1 VGAIG
6 GFAAGLW
13 APHPWQRTLRADAH
27 GTKVARF
34 DGGAIGEQDLASRV
48 ATQPPAVRAMLANP
62 AQRKAFVENMVKF
75 ELLAQEAVR
84 KGYDVDPQFL
94 QDSKQR
100 LGQILLDK
108 DVEAPLKAKS
118 PTEAELK
125 RFFEQNKTGLSRPE
139 RVRIAAI
146 SFAASE
152 ADVMARIAKREAAR
166 SALAEVKRRARDYY
180 GFGEIAHARTEDA
193 ATRASNGELPFMT
206 RDELAAHYGEPL
218 AEAAFA
224 LRQQGA
230 IHDAVV
236 ETPNGFH
243 VVKLLGREEAY
254 EPRFDEVKEQL
265 RQRLVGDAR
274 ADALKKFL
282 DDLWKRSD
290 VRIDEKALQA
300 AKLD

>member
-1 VGAIG
+1 
-6 GFAAGLW
+6 
-13 APHPWQRTLRADAH
+13 
-27 GTKVARF
+27 
-34 DGGAIGEQDLASRV
+34 
-48 ATQPPAVRAMLANP
+48 MLANA
-62 AQRKAFVENMVKF
+62 AQRKAFVEKLVKF

-84 KGYDVDPQFL
+84 KGYDEDPQFI

-108 DVEAPLKAKS
+108 DVEAPLKAKA
-118 PTEAELK
+118 PTEEELK
-125 RFFEQNKTGLSRPE
+125 HFFEQNKTGLSRPE

-166 SALAEVKRRARDYY
+166 SALAEAKRRARDYY
-180 GFGEIAHARTEDA
+180 GFGEVAHARTEDA
-193 ATRASNGELPFMT
+193 ATKASNGELPFMT

-224 LRQQGA
+224 LRQQGT

-243 VVKLLGREEAY
+243 VVRLLGREEAY

-274 ADALKKFL
+274 ADALRRFL

-300 AKLD
+300 AKLDWA